1 MRSGDV
7 HARWA
12 GAAGARHC
20 NGEALV
26 FEIDVDPGEFHDLV
40 LELRTGSPGSGSPGS
55 GSPGSGSPGSGSLD
69 AARLWEATESDW
81 HTSVP
86 PCDDTV
92 APRDA
97 QLAYAVLSGLTSSAG
112 GMVAAATTS
121 LPERSEAGRNYD
133 YRYAWIRDQCFAGQA
148 VAAHG
153 ARPELMDAAVG
164 FVAER
169 ILTDGDR
176 LKPAYTVVGG
186 PVPQQRRL
194 PLPGYPGADVV
205 VGNHVTDQFQLDAYG
220 EALQLFAAAAR
231 LDRLPVEAARAA
243 RVAVDA
249 IIKHDGKPE
258 AGIWETDNRVWTHS
272 RLTCVASLRN
282 AAALLAAP
290 PEMGE
295 WLALADSILAET
307 TRSSLSPAGYWRRAA
322 DDDRID
328 TSLLIPPIRGALGA
342 DDPRTVAT
350 LAAVNDRL
358 VDDGFVSGTGS
369 TSPRSAPA
377 RARSCCADSSWPWR
391 ATSRAC
397 RPRRCAASSGTR
409 SGCRKR
415 PVHRGVR
422 RGPAATAGQHPAGVC
437 ARGAAGDR
445 GPADALAAGR

>member
-1 MRSGDV
+1 M
-7 HARWA
+7 
-12 GAAGARHC
+12 
-20 NGEALV
+20 
-26 FEIDVDPGEFHDLV
+26 
-40 LELRTGSPGSGSPGS
+40 
-55 GSPGSGSPGSGSLD
+55 
-69 AARLWEATESDW
+69 
-81 HTSVP
+81 
-86 PCDDTV
+86 
-92 APRDA
+92 
-97 QLAYAVLSGLTSSAG
+97 LAGLTSSTG

-176 LKPAYTVVGG
+176 LKPAYTVAGG

-249 IIKHDGKPE
+249 IIKHDGKLE
-258 AGIWETDNRVWTHS
+258 AGIWETENRIWTHS
-272 RLTCVASLRN
+272 RLTCVAGLRN
-282 AAALLAAP
+282 AAAMLAAP

-307 TRSSLSPAGYWRRAA
+307 TRSSLSPAGYWRRAT

-328 TSLLIPPIRGALGA
+328 ASLLIPPIRGALAA

-350 LAAVNDRL
+350 LTAVNDRL
-358 VDDGFVSGTGS
+358 VDDGFVYRYRIDEAPLGS
-369 TSPRSAPA
+369 SEGAFMLCGFFLALAGHQQGLQTEAL
-377 RARSCCADSSWPWR
+377 
-391 ATSRAC
+391 
-397 RPRRCAASSGTR
+397 RCFERTR
-409 SGCRKR
+409 SGCGTSGLFTEEYDVAQRQLR
-415 PVHRGVR
+415 ANIPQAFVH
-422 RGPAATAGQHPAGVC
+422 AALLESA
-437 ARGAAGDR
+437 ARLMPSLQDGDVLDR
-445 GPADALAAGR
+445 SPGWE

>member
-12 GAAGARHC
+12 GAAGARHR
-20 NGEALV
+20 NGGALV

-40 LELRTGSPGSGSPGS
+40 LELKTGSPGTGP
-55 GSPGSGSPGSGSLD
+55 LD

-97 QLAYAVLSGLTSSAG
+97 QLAYAVLTGLTSSAG

-176 LKPAYTVVGG
+176 LKPAYTVAGG

-258 AGIWETDNRVWTHS
+258 AGIWETANRVWTHS
-272 RLTCVASLRN
+272 RLTCVAGLRN

-307 TRSSLSPAGYWRRAA
+307 TRSSLSPAGYWRRAT

-328 TSLLIPPIRGALGA
+328 ASLLIPPIRGALAA

-350 LAAVNDRL
+350 LAAVNDGL
-358 VDDGFVSGTGS
+358 VDDGFVYRYRIDEAPLGS
-369 TSPRSAPA
+369 SEGAFMLCGFFLALAGHQQGLQTEAL
-377 RARSCCADSSWPWR
+377 
-391 ATSRAC
+391 
-397 RPRRCAASSGTR
+397 RCFERTR
-409 SGCRKR
+409 SGCGTSGLFTEEYDVAQRQLR
-415 PVHRGVR
+415 ANIPQAFVH
-422 RGPAATAGQHPAGVC
+422 AALLETA
-437 ARGAAGDR
+437 ARLMPSLQGGDVLDR
-445 GPADALAAGR
+445 SPGWE